1 MVFRYEFFEATAK
14 DLFKLTRHDQPL
26 LHAIATVH
34 IPTILRDPY
43 AAGEAK
49 KGDLAHVRAYNL
61 RVKGVAYRLVYTVEG
76 DTVVFIAAGPHDEA
90 YARARR
96 R

>member
-1 MVFRYEFFEATAK
+1 MACRYEFLASAAR
-14 DLFKLTRHDQPL
+14 DLFKLTRHNPAL
-26 LHAIATVH
+26 LVDIATIH
-34 IPTILRDPY
+34 IPAILRDPM

-49 KGDLAHVRAYNL
+49 QGDLAHVRAYNL
-61 RVKGVAYRLVYTVEG
+61 RIRGVAYRMVYTVEP
-76 DTVVFIAAGPHDEA
+76 DVVTFVAIGPHDAA